1 MSVVPNGRIQRDG
14 DGRPML
20 VITRE
25 FTAPIEDVWASVT
38 EPSRMKR
45 WIGTFSGDPASGSV
59 QFRMTAEGADAP
71 AEEVEILECE
81 PPRLLDVVT
90 RTPDGQWHLRVAL
103 SEVDGRTV
111 LTFTQP
117 EIEPTQAESVG
128 PGWEFYLD
136 RLGAALSGGDV
147 TAIDFDRDYYP
158 AMLEYYRAEL
168 AAPPGG

>member
-1 MSVVPNGRIQRDG
+1 MSVVPNGRIERDG
-14 DGRPML
+14 EGRPTL

-25 FTAPIEDVWASVT
+25 FAAPIEDVWASVT
-38 EPSRMKR
+38 EPNRMER

-71 AEEVEILECE
+71 AEEVEILACE
-81 PPRLLDVVT
+81 PPRLLDVIT

-103 SEVDGRTV
+103 SEEDGRTV

-117 EIEPTQAESVG
+117 QIDPVEAESVG

-136 RLGAALSGGDV
+136 RLVAAETGGDV
-147 TAIDFDRDYYP
+147 AAIDFERDYYP
-158 AMLEYYRAEL
+158 AMVDHYRAAL
-168 AAPPGG
+168 G